1 MKKNLIFLFLVF
13 ASEIGSAQTLTLK
26 VEGIE
31 NVKGYLYIGIYNSP
45 ESFMKKPV
53 FGFRVPVQDSV
64 MVVPCQGLPTGTYA
78 ISLFQD
84 ENENGVLDTGSFG
97 RPTEK
102 FGFSNNAEGV
112 MGAPAYKKCVFEFRQ
127 DMMMKI
133 QLK

>member
-1 MKKNLIFLFLVF
+1 MKTNLIFLFLVF
-13 ASEIGSAQTLTLK
+13 ASVIGSAQTLTLK

-31 NVKGYLYIGIYNSP
+31 HVKGNLLVGIYSSE
-45 ESFMKKPV
+45 ESFMRKPA
-53 FGFRVPVQDSV
+53 FGFKVEVIDTTLSI
-64 MVVPCQGLPTGTYA
+64 PCRGLPAGTYA

-84 ENENGVLDTGSFG
+84 ENGNGILDTGSFG

-112 MGAPAYKKCVFEFRQ
+112 MGAPAYKKCRFEWKE
-127 DMMMKI
+127 DTTMVI

>member
-1 MKKNLIFLFLVF
+1 MKTIMISLFLVF
-13 ASEIGSAQTLTLK
+13 ASVVSSAQTLTLK

-31 NVKGYLYIGIYNSP
+31 NVQGYLYVGLYNSP
-45 ESFMKKPV
+45 ESFMKKPA
-53 FGFRVPVQDSV
+53 FGFRVQVQDSV
-64 MVVPCQGLPTGTYA
+64 MLVPCQGLPAGTYA

-127 DMMMKI
+127 DTMLVI

>member
-1 MKKNLIFLFLVF
+1 MKTNLIFLFLVF
-13 ASEIGSAQTLTLK
+13 VSVIGSAQTLTLK

-45 ESFMKKPV
+45 ESFMKKP
-53 FGFRVPVQDSV
+53 
-64 MVVPCQGLPTGTYA
+64 TGMYA